1 MLRAV
6 AEVLRR
12 KEIFEA
18 MAERSGRDKELPGA
32 EQQSIREPQRTEP
45 QAPSLDFLGWSGW

>member
-32 EQQSIREPQRTEP
+32 EP